1 MQEIPFCMVLAFVGI
16 GLIVYAIIGWKRL
29 CGKAVIDFTTNKLL
43 GGLALKANA
52 FGLVVLFAFLMIIPE
67 ASIILRGY
75 QDTIATL
82 QAEVSN
88 IDEVIKELKEHDL
101 RLNLIFPENDRANPF
116 RAKVTAYVCKKGEYK
131 YKDKPYESIR
141 VDNGY
146 GGIVVY
152 FDGLGL
158 GDKLFVIVQEGDKK
172 WKSYDMITPTAH
184 LKMRLMND
192 RKI

>member
-1 MQEIPFCMVLAFVGI
+1 MQKITFCMVLAFVGI
-16 GLIVYAIIGWKRL
+16 GLIVVAIIWWKRL
-29 CGKAVIDFTTNKLL
+29 CGQVVIDFTTNKLL

-52 FGLVVLFAFLMIIPE
+52 FGLVVLVAFLMIIPE

-82 QAEVSN
+82 QAKVSN
-88 IDEVIKELKEHDL
+88 IDEVIKELKEYDL

-116 RAKVTAYVCKKGEYK
+116 RAKVTAYVCKKGE

-158 GDKLFVIVQEGDKK
+158 GDKLFVIVQEGNKK
-172 WKSYDMITPTAH
+172 WKSYDMITPTVH
-184 LKMRLMND
+184 LKMTLINHS
-192 RKI
+192 KI